1 LKIFFRE
8 HLHADD
14 EIRLV
19 KDGSGY
25 FDIRDDEDK
34 WVRIWV
40 QKGDLITLPA
50 GSYHRFTTDDKHFIN
65 AIRLFVGDP
74 VWTPLN
80 RPADEHV
87 SRLEYLE
94 KYPLSVIDAK

>member
-1 LKIFFRE
+1 MKIFFRE

-40 QKGDLITLPA
+40 KKGDLITLPA
-50 GSYHRFTTDDKHFIN
+50 GSYHRFTTDDKVNKIFISKL
-65 AIRLFVGDP
+65 IFFQKSTLSMLFVC
-74 VWTPLN
+74 
-80 RPADEHV
+80 
-87 SRLEYLE
+87 
-94 KYPLSVIDAK
+94 LSVIQFGPR